1 MKDVV
6 LMSLFGMTLL
16 LFASVASLYI
26 TDKKLS
32 DMISR
37 MMTSLGAVFLL
48 FFSLSLLIKKA
59 GGYEMR
65 FASMLPAPFGLSFYA
80 NKIDAAFIAVI
91 SIIIILTALLPLF
104 LKKNT
109 MDCKLNFF
117 KNLIYIC
124 LYLLIVS
131 KNIFFFLFVLES
143 LIILLFLVVNFD
155 YSNIR
160 TARRSIFYFF
170 VMQIAFF
177 IICSGLYIFQVS
189 SGFSDISIYTV
200 SAVKSSILHITF
212 ILIAAGFGLLTVFY
226 NSIMRGYLGKS
237 SLPSEFNFSSL
248 TLIQPVLIYVFI
260 DMSAPL
266 LINAS
271 NTLLYILVV
280 LGLILSLYGLLQGKR
295 KDEKDFYLF
304 SLMNNGIVIVSLAIN
319 ALIYVLHFD
328 SISYISLGWTMIII
342 ISSVILIGTFNIINE
357 YFQNDKTTNII
368 KIIAISI
375 NTLAVLAALLRPVLF
390 ADNKLTIDYFLAI
403 LAGILS
409 LTIAVTNFVNWIKII
424 VKKNDEI
431 GFEEIKID

>member
-177 IICSGLYIFQVS
+177 IICSDYIFFKLVLDLVIFQ
-189 SGFSDISIYTV
+189 FIRYLQLKAAFCI
-200 SAVKSSILHITF
+200 ITF

-237 SLPSEFNFSSL
+237 SLPSEFNFHL
-248 TLIQPVLIYVFI
+248 
-260 DMSAPL
+260 
-266 LINAS
+266 
-271 NTLLYILVV
+271 
-280 LGLILSLYGLLQGKR
+280 
-295 KDEKDFYLF
+295 
-304 SLMNNGIVIVSLAIN
+304 
-319 ALIYVLHFD
+319 
-328 SISYISLGWTMIII
+328 
-342 ISSVILIGTFNIINE
+342 
-357 YFQNDKTTNII
+357 
-368 KIIAISI
+368 
-375 NTLAVLAALLRPVLF
+375 
-390 ADNKLTIDYFLAI
+390 
-403 LAGILS
+403 
-409 LTIAVTNFVNWIKII
+409 
-424 VKKNDEI
+424 
-431 GFEEIKID
+431 